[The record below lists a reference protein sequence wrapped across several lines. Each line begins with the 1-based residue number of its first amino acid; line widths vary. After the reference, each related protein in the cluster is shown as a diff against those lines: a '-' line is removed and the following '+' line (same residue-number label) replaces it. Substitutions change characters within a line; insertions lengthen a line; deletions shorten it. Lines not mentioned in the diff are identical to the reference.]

1 MRGRPVLCI
10 TTGSAT
16 RTNRQRSDLTHHLK
30 AGGMQSGRN
39 AVRAYLGLTGSYHLL
54 VFGFFQT
61 QQYDVVKKVYM
72 KIQL

>member
-1 MRGRPVLCI
+1 
-10 TTGSAT
+10 
-16 RTNRQRSDLTHHLK
+16 
-30 AGGMQSGRN
+30 MQSGRN